1 MGGGAVTQHL
11 AQKFRRVYASDIPE
25 DLMLMWQAVQ
35 DGWVPP
41 TEHSEAQW
49 RELKDA
55 EPSALRGFA
64 GFGCSFGGRWF
75 GGYARSGGRSHPAES
90 SRSVMRF
97 KPHMKNVTF
106 LHTPYTYIEP
116 RADDVVYC
124 DPPYEAT
131 TKYSMGFN
139 HKAFWAWAED
149 LAAQGVHVY
158 VFEYNAPEG
167 WTCVWEKEQRIQV
180 DANKT
185 NKQTRMERLWTPRSM

>member
-11 AQKFRRVYASDIPE
+11 AQKFKHVYASDIHE

-41 TEHSEAQW
+41 TELSEAQW

-75 GGYARSGGRSHPAES
+75 EGFARSRGRNHPAES
-90 SRSVMRF
+90 SRNIMRF
-97 KPHMKNVTF
+97 EPHMGNVEF
-106 LHTPYTYIEP
+106 AHRSYMDIAPYP
-116 RADDVVYC
+116 GDVVYC

-131 TKYSMGFN
+131 KPYSMGFD
-139 HKAFWAWAED
+139 HETFWAWAED
-149 LAAQGVHVY
+149 LAKQGVHVY
-158 VFEYNAPEG
+158 VSEYNAPEG

-180 DANKT
+180 DANKN
-185 NKQTRMERLWTPRSM
+185 NKQKRLEKLWTM